1 MARPA
6 PPPPPPPPA
15 SRPGGGPAVLVLTG
29 RLDRAGIAPLAER
42 VRVLLAERGGGT
54 VTCDVGGLEGAPDVV
69 LVDALVRLQLTARRH
84 GGRIRLRGAGGALR
98 ELLALTGLGGLAGLG
113 LETRGEAEQRE
124 EPLGVEE
131 GVEPGDP
138 AL

>member
-6 PPPPPPPPA
+6 PPPPA

-29 RLDRAGIAPLAER
+29 RLDRAGIPPLVER
-42 VRVLLAERGGGT
+42 LRALLAERGGGT
-54 VTCDVGGLEGAPDVV
+54 VLCDVGGLDGAPDVV
-69 LVDALVRLQLTARRH
+69 LVDAIARLQLTARRH

-113 LETRGEAEQRE
+113 SEARGEAEQRE

-138 AL
+138 AV